1 MSKYLTINDA
11 VRAHID
17 DSAVYYSDATQSLNQ
32 LADSMGNE
40 DAHAST
46 IADALDRVL
55 SSSSSGG
62 ASDGLTKNVLTTI
75 VFTVDSETHEYGNSS
90 ATVTQ
95 SDLNKLKTFINDN
108 TPDSVYEEGKTIFVE
123 ARENNTDYLLFGYLT
138 TSYSINSVDGEISIN
153 MDLIRNPDSAS
164 LTIIDNESYGTASLS
179 FLGMSIPHAGN
190 DVTVTV
196 YSID

>member
-11 VRAHID
+11 VRAHIN

-32 LADSMGNE
+32 LADSMGNN
-40 DAHAST
+40 DAHGST

-55 SSSSSGG
+55 SSSDSGE
-62 ASDGLTKNVLTTI
+62 ASGGLTKNVLATI
-75 VFTVDSETHEYGNSS
+75 VFAVDSETREYGNSS
-90 ATVTQ
+90 AAVTE
-95 SDLNKLKTFINDN
+95 SDLDKLKTFINEN
-108 TPDSVYEEGKTIFVE
+108 TPDSIYEEGKTIFVE

-138 TSYSINSVDGEISIN
+138 TSYSINSIDGQINIS
-153 MDLIRNPDSAS
+153 MDTIRNPDSAS

-179 FLGMSIPHAGN
+179 FLGMSTPQAGN